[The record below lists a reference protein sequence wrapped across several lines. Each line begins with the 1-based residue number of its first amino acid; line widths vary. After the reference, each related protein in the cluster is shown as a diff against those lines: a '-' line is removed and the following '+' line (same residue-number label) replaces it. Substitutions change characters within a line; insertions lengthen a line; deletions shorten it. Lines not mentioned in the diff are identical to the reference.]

1 MRAWSWTPGTVL
13 VIGVRFGGLGEMTER
28 SIAAG
33 AYVCV
38 IGYFAKISSARLNA
52 LSIAASGAI
61 PFFNT
66 SNSATLNTCS
76 ASTSVLPGSPANMTR
91 CFIQDVN

>member
-1 MRAWSWTPGTVL
+1 VCG
-13 VIGVRFGGLGEMTER
+13 FGGLGEMTER

-52 LSIAASGAI
+52 LSIAAFRRHPVLQHIEFGNAEHMLGHR
-61 PFFNT
+61 P
-66 SNSATLNTCS
+66 
-76 ASTSVLPGSPANMTR
+76 SVLPGSPANMTR